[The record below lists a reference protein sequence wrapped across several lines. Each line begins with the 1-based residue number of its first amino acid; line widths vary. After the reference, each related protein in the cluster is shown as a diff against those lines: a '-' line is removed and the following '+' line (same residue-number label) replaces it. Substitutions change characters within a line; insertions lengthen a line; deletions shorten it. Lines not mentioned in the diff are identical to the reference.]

1 MALQLTAETR
11 NLGIDATVAGH
22 AAVIRSHARQDR
34 TASWRDSPNA
44 PGSNCT
50 DTLDAQRPLRRHSE
64 TGVTAVLVQA
74 RKEATADAHRETV
87 RSQAPAQLRSAPTT
101 FP

>member
-11 NLGIDATVAGH
+11 SRGIDVTVAAH
-22 AAVIRSHARQDR
+22 AVIRSHARQDR

-87 RSQAPAQLRSAPTT
+87 RSQAPAQLRSARAA